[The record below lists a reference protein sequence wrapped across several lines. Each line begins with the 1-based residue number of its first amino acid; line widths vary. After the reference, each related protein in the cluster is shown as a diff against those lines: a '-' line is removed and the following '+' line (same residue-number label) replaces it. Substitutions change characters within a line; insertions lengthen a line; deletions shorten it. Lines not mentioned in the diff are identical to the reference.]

1 MTLKRFSLGLW
12 LLAAPALI
20 VSAPYWIT
28 AVLDAATFLLG
39 AIMLVLGALVWL
51 IVLAAEWIG

>member
-1 MTLKRFSLGLW
+1 MTLKRSYHAIW
-12 LLAAPALI
+12 LLAAFALM

-28 AVLDAATFLLG
+28 AVLDAATFVLG
-39 AIMLVLGALVWL
+39 AIMLFLGALVWL